1 MSLTVL
7 LAYSSLNH
15 HNRSS
20 CPSSPISAYFKDLLH
35 SMYDMS
41 SLGHHPGVD
50 NWKVTVVCCSV
61 FFFFYVRSSCIALC
75 ALDRRFPVS
84 YAITTHLEATT
95 KVGPR
100 MRTEMLKAFDTLCAF
115 SLPWSLDIHLQY
127 LYEFI
132 KGMVFPQL
140 YPPNFIRKAVK

>member
-61 FFFFYVRSSCIALC
+61 FFFFFYVRSSCIALC

-115 SLPWSLDIHLQY
+115 SLPKKNISSLITGYTSSISVRVYQGYGL
-127 LYEFI
+127 
-132 KGMVFPQL
+132 PT
-140 YPPNFIRKAVK
+140 AVPT